1 MSIIKFFQQAS
12 CPKQSIKAQGS
23 KQASEEKKKAKGLSF
38 AKHID
43 INWIERAI
51 SHMAHEVSQ
60 RNCYRNYYLETG
72 AVFSASQSASLAL
85 SRGAIV
91 S

>member
-23 KQASEEKKKAKGLSF
+23 KLASEKKKKAKGLSF
-38 AKHID
+38 AKNID
-43 INWIERAI
+43 MNWIERAI
-51 SHMAHEVSQ
+51 SQ
-60 RNCYRNYYLETG
+60 RNCYCDGYLETG